1 MGIRRQGGIH
11 VEWSVWGLCGGASFA
26 IHPLAPTPGPAP
38 HSLWV
43 WGHLQVTTT
52 PSPTHRLPPGTLR
65 PEKWAGTTNESLI
78 QLAFPAT
85 GRRWEAPPLALTA
98 ELPIQKLLTGR
109 PALSSSN
116 HRPPIRGKTETR
128 EMVLSHPRAASAS
141 ASVVQLCGPG
151 WVALPGPTPCKRL
164 HPTALRAAA
173 PRQIRQ
179 QELNLS
185 RS

>member
-1 MGIRRQGGIH
+1 MGIRRQGGMFYNVLRLH

-109 PALSSSN
+109 PALSS
-116 HRPPIRGKTETR
+116 
-128 EMVLSHPRAASAS
+128 AASAS
-141 ASVVQLCGPG
+141 ASVVGG
-151 WVALPGPTPCKRL
+151 AGV
-164 HPTALRAAA
+164 HHTAPAA
-173 PRQIRQ
+173 PPPIQSS
-179 QELNLS
+179 LPPP
-185 RS
+185 